1 MQAKFLR
8 ALQERVVTPIGGTE
22 SINVDVRVVAATN
35 RDLFRMVEEGKFRE
49 DLYYRL
55 HVMEINVPPLR
66 ERDGDVM
73 VLTGYYLSRYA
84 HEHNLP
90 PFKLRSDAL
99 CALTDYSYPGNVR
112 QLFNILEYAALMA
125 TDGVISLSS
134 LPREVLGTDRPA
146 ILESQPAA
154 QQQTLEQMLADRKLS
169 DIERIAILATLKK
182 NDGQKKR
189 TADKLGITDRTLRNK
204 LAEYQMDL

>member
-1 MQAKFLR
+1 
-8 ALQERVVTPIGGTE
+8 
-22 SINVDVRVVAATN
+22 
-35 RDLFRMVEEGKFRE
+35 
-49 DLYYRL
+49 
-55 HVMEINVPPLR
+55 
-66 ERDGDVM
+66 M

-90 PFKLRSDAL
+90 PFKLRPDAL

-146 ILESQPAA
+146 ILES
-154 QQQTLEQMLADRKLS
+154 QTLEQMLADRKLS

>member
-1 MQAKFLR
+1 
-8 ALQERVVTPIGGTE
+8 
-22 SINVDVRVVAATN
+22 
-35 RDLFRMVEEGKFRE
+35 
-49 DLYYRL
+49 
-55 HVMEINVPPLR
+55 
-66 ERDGDVM
+66 
-73 VLTGYYLSRYA
+73 
-84 HEHNLP
+84 
-90 PFKLRSDAL
+90 
-99 CALTDYSYPGNVR
+99 
-112 QLFNILEYAALMA
+112 MA
-125 TDGVISLSS
+125 TDGVIALSS

-154 QQQTLEQMLADRKLS
+154 QQQTLEQMLADQKLS

>member
-1 MQAKFLR
+1 
-8 ALQERVVTPIGGTE
+8 
-22 SINVDVRVVAATN
+22 
-35 RDLFRMVEEGKFRE
+35 MVEEGKFRE

-55 HVMEINVPPLR
+55 HVMENQRAAVAR
-66 ERDGDVM
+66 TGRRCDGAHG
-73 VLTGYYLSRYA
+73 LLSFPIRA
-84 HEHNLP
+84 
-90 PFKLRSDAL
+90 RAQSAAL
-99 CALTDYSYPGNVR
+99 QAPAGRAVRALTDYSYPGNVR

-154 QQQTLEQMLADRKLS
+154 QQQTLEQMLADQKLS

-182 NDGQKKR
+182 NDGQKKTHR
-189 TADKLGITDRTLRNK
+189 RQARHHRPHASQQACGIPDGFVRSS
-204 LAEYQMDL
+204 